1 MAYEMKNNEGSFFE
15 PRADQS
21 IFYQGK
27 IKVANE
33 EVDAVIIQN
42 HKKDGDSF
50 FRIYTDVGGVKPL
63 TDADKSKFK
72 QNPPSVRGGFT
83 KDFVEYWFTAW
94 SKITQNGERMLSAS
108 IEPKEEQK
116 PIPDNNIEQEQKPI
130 PVDLDTPF

>member
-27 IKVANE
+27 IKIANE
-33 EVDAVIIQN
+33 EVDAIIIQN
-42 HKKDGDSF
+42 QKKDGESF

-72 QNPPSVRGGFT
+72 QNAPSVRGGFT
-83 KDFVEYWFTAW
+83 KDFTEYWFTAW
-94 SKITQNGERMLSAS
+94 SKITQNGGRMLSAS
-108 IEPKEEQK
+108 IEPKEEQNQ
-116 PIPDNNIEQEQKPI
+116 IPDNNMVVQQKPK
-130 PVDLDTPF
+130 PSDVDMPF

>member
-27 IKVANE
+27 IKIANE

-42 HKKDGDSF
+42 QKKDGESF

-72 QNPPSVRGGFT
+72 QNAPSVRGGFT
-83 KDFVEYWFTAW
+83 KDFIEYWFTAW
-94 SKITQNGERMLSAS
+94 SKITQNGGRMLSAS
-108 IEPKEEQK
+108 IEPKEEQN
-116 PIPDNNIEQEQKPI
+116 PIPENNMVEQNKPK
-130 PVDLDTPF
+130 PSDVDMPF

>member
-27 IKVANE
+27 IKIANE

-42 HKKDGDSF
+42 QKKDGESF

-72 QNPPSVRGGFT
+72 QNAPSVRGGFT
-83 KDFVEYWFTAW
+83 KDFIEYWFTAW
-94 SKITQNGERMLSAS
+94 SKITQNGGRMLSAS
-108 IEPKEEQK
+108 IEPKEEQN
-116 PIPDNNIEQEQKPI
+116 PIPENNMVEQNKPKLS
-130 PVDLDTPF
+130 DADMPF

>member
-15 PRADQS
+15 PRSDQS

-27 IKVANE
+27 IKIANE

-42 HKKDGDSF
+42 QKKDGESF

-72 QNPPSVRGGFT
+72 QNAPSVRGGFT
-83 KDFVEYWFTAW
+83 KDFIEYWFTAW
-94 SKITQNGERMLSAS
+94 SKITQNGGRMLSAS
-108 IEPKEEQK
+108 IEPKEEQN
-116 PIPDNNIEQEQKPI
+116 PIPENNMVEQNKPK
-130 PVDLDTPF
+130 PSDVDMPF

>member
-63 TDADKSKFK
+63 SDADKSKFK
-72 QNPPSVRGGFT
+72 QNAPSVRGGFT
-83 KDFVEYWFTAW
+83 KDFTEYYITAW
-94 SKITQNGERMLSAS
+94 SKTTSNGGRMLSAS

>member
-1 MAYEMKNNEGSFFE
+1 MAYEMKNNEGSFFQ

-33 EVDAVIIQN
+33 EVDAIIIQN
-42 HKKDGDSF
+42 HKKDGESF
-50 FRIYTDVGGVKPL
+50 FRIYADIGGIKPL

-72 QNPPSVRGGFT
+72 QNAPSVRGGFT
-83 KDFVEYWFTAW
+83 KDFTEYWFTAW
-94 SKITQNGERMLSAS
+94 SKTTTNGDRMLSAS

-116 PIPDNNIEQEQKPI
+116 PIPDNNIEQKPMA
-130 PVDLDTPF
+130 VDLDTPF